1 VNEKEAN
8 HPAHPMD
15 RTANWCSHGGWFT
28 LAIGK
33 WAFQFFSP
41 SGVAGILP
49 YVLSIIGK
57 EIKINFLPVL
67 YTRTPSEEALTPKNT
82 HWPKPGQA
90 YFRQNASIG
99 CHYPTLT
106 CDIKVNRKV
115 RKRRYWNT
123 PCFTTQRA
131 HRPMLWPLVARP
143 WDRPLVSICTWYIY
157 ALDKPASIL
166 VRSYRNTLCLFFN
179 Y

>member
-1 VNEKEAN
+1 
-8 HPAHPMD
+8 M
-15 RTANWCSHGGWFT
+15 
-28 LAIGK
+28 
-33 WAFQFFSP
+33 
-41 SGVAGILP
+41 
-49 YVLSIIGK
+49 
-57 EIKINFLPVL
+57 KINFLPVL

-99 CHYPTLT
+99 WHYPTLT

-123 PCFTTQRA
+123 PCFTIQRA
-131 HRPMLWPLVARP
+131 HPPMLWPLVARP
-143 WDRPLVSICTWYIY
+143 WDQALVSLCTLYIY

-166 VRSYRNTLCLFFN
+166 LQSYNFYSFVVGMPLFFAN
-179 Y
+179 YSHQVTCFSIHQLLSCPSPSFPIVMY